1 MFQVPKAAEPFRFA
15 VGEEVYSIPTIQSL
29 PLPVALEIREQTAS
43 KTGSELQDALLTIM
57 VRLFDRYAEGVTAR
71 LTMEQFTALVSAYLG
86 DGEALG
92 EFAGSSD

>member
-1 MFQVPKAAEPFRFA
+1 MFKVPKAAEPFRFA
-15 VGEEVYSIPTIQSL
+15 VGEEFYSIPTIQSL

-57 VRLFDRYAEGVTAR
+57 VRLFDQYAEGVTER

-92 EFAGSSD
+92 ESAGSSD

>member
-1 MFQVPKAAEPFRFA
+1 MFHVPAAAEPFRFA
-15 VGEEVYSIPTIQSL
+15 VGDVVYSIPTIQSL

-43 KTGSELQDALLTIM
+43 KTGTELQDALLTIM
-57 VRLFDRYAEGVTAR
+57 VRLFDQYAEGVTER

-92 EFAGSSD
+92 ESSGSSD

>member
-15 VGEEVYSIPTIQSL
+15 VGDDVYSIPTIQSL

-43 KTGSELQDALLTIM
+43 KTGTELQDALLAIM
-57 VRLFDRYAEGVTAR
+57 VRLFDRYAEGVTSR

-92 EFAGSSD
+92 ESSGSSD

>member
-15 VGEEVYSIPTIQSL
+15 IGDDVYSIPTIQSL

-43 KTGSELQDALLTIM
+43 KTGTELQDALLAIM
-57 VRLFDRYAEGVTAR
+57 VRLFDQYAEGVTSR

-86 DGEALG
+86 DGETLG
-92 EFAGSSD
+92 ESAGSSD

>member
-1 MFQVPKAAEPFRFA
+1 MFHVPAAAEPFRFA
-15 VGEEVYSIPTIQSL
+15 VCDDVYSIPTIQSL

-43 KTGSELQDALLTIM
+43 KTGAELQDALLAIM
-57 VRLFDRYAEGVTAR
+57 VRLFDQYAEGVTSR

-92 EFAGSSD
+92 ESSGSSD

>member
-1 MFQVPKAAEPFRFA
+1 MFIVPKAAEPFRFA
-15 VGEEVYSIPTIQSL
+15 VGDDVYSIPTIQSL

-43 KTGSELQDALLTIM
+43 KTGAELQDALLAIM
-57 VRLFDRYAEGVTAR
+57 VRLFDQYAEGVTSR

-92 EFAGSSD
+92 ESSGSSD

>member
-15 VGEEVYSIPTIQSL
+15 IGDDVYSIPTIQSL

-43 KTGSELQDALLTIM
+43 KTGAELQDVLLGIM
-57 VRLFDRYAEGVTAR
+57 VRLFDRYAEGVTDR

-86 DGEALG
+86 DGETLG
-92 EFAGSSD
+92 ESAGSSD

>member
-1 MFQVPKAAEPFRFA
+1 MFKVPKAAEPFRFA
-15 VGEEVYSIPTIQSL
+15 VGDAVYSIPTIQSL

-43 KTGSELQDALLTIM
+43 KTGAELQDALLTIM
-57 VRLFDRYAEGVTAR
+57 VRLFDQYAEGVTSR

-92 EFAGSSD
+92 ESSGSSD

>member
-1 MFQVPKAAEPFRFA
+1 MFKVPAAAAPFQFA
-15 VGEEVYSIPTIQSL
+15 VGDDVYSIPTIQSL

-43 KTGSELQDALLTIM
+43 KTGAELQDALLAIM
-57 VRLFDRYAEGVTAR
+57 VRLFDQYADGVTSR

-92 EFAGSSD
+92 ESSGSSD